1 MVYAVPMNTNPY
13 LKVLAIAL
21 AIGTF
26 LLVVWLFV
34 ASNTAHARFVCSGD
48 TYTVEAGDT
57 LYSIAIDRCEGNI
70 LNAIHHLERDN
81 GGALIH
87 PGQTLT
93 MPQQG

>member
-1 MVYAVPMNTNPY
+1 MNTNPY
-13 LKVLAIAL
+13 LKVLTIAL
-21 AIGTF
+21 ALGTL
-26 LLVVWLFV
+26 LLVSWLFI
-34 ASNTAHARFVCSGD
+34 ASNAAHARFVCSGD

-57 LYSIAIDRCEGNI
+57 LYNIAIDHCEGNI

-87 PGQTLT
+87 PGQILT

>member
-13 LKVLAIAL
+13 HTALLTLL

-26 LLVVWLFV
+26 VLVGWIFV
-34 ASNTAHARFVCSGD
+34 VTNTAHARFVCSGG

-57 LYSIAIDRCEGNI
+57 LYNIAIDRCEGNI

-81 GGALIH
+81 GGSLIH